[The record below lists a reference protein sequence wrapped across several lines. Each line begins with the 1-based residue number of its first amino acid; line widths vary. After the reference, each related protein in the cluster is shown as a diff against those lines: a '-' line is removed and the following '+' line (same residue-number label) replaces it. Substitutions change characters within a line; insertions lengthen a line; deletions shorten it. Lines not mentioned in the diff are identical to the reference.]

1 MAVLTCYLCE
11 QPVVSEVPADGHI
24 FCCHGCRELWRL
36 MGDEE
41 IQELKSR
48 PGLNWE
54 NLRESITPPAS
65 PPPLSREADP
75 KTLTI
80 DIDGMWCASCS
91 ILVEQVLTRMPGI
104 LGAQIDFATS
114 TALVA
119 MDAATTS
126 STDVEKAITKLGY
139 SAKERNLSE
148 DDLEFDRDR
157 GLLRRFGVSLI
168 LTIFVMMF
176 SVPIWSGY
184 LPQFPP
190 MLRDSLEYGLWAL
203 ATPTIFF
210 SGWPFL
216 RGAWS
221 SLRHGVPT
229 MDLLI
234 AIGSLSAYGYSI
246 YTIFAHGTYL
256 YFDTSTMF
264 ITFLLLSRNLEV
276 GTRNRAA
283 GVVRMLAKLDV
294 KSAWVMLD
302 GQEIPRDIGQV
313 LVNDAVI
320 VRPGEKVPV
329 DGTVINGYSAVNEA
343 FLTGEAIP
351 VDKKP
356 GDIVYAGTLNTTG
369 RVVVKT
375 LRVADDTILAQ
386 TARFVKAAQGAQ
398 GQWRKLADRVLR
410 VFVPVVLVFGLATF
424 VYWDRIA
431 HAGTALGLLNMVA
444 VFVIACPCALSVAT
458 PLAVLA
464 GAQKLGGY
472 GMLLRSD
479 DALERASD
487 VDTVVM
493 DKTGTLST
501 GDMTLTEFWPADPD
515 ILQWVGSLEI
525 ASEHPIASAVT
536 RYMERQHIQYLPLQD
551 FTEEPGWGISGQV
564 AGHQIRIGQIDGTE
578 TGAHLIEEKLRL
590 WNKEGRT
597 IAKVIIDQEIRAI
610 FSVEDQPRIMAQDV
624 VSSLSRQG
632 LQVIMATGDSLEAA
646 HITAQKLGITRF
658 FARQKPIDKAHLVE
672 NLTAQGHCVA
682 FIGDGIN
689 DAPALVKAHLGIA
702 MGTGSDIAIEAG
714 HLTLTRPNLMSLV
727 DTLTTS
733 KQVTRI
739 IKQNLI
745 WALFYNMLA
754 LPAAAFGY
762 TGPFIAAVAMLLS
775 SAFVLANSLRILG
788 FSPKRYILGTT
799 VALGVGTSLAVI
811 AWLGL

>member
-11 QPVVSEVPADGHI
+11 QPVVTEVPGDGHI

-41 IQELKSR
+41 IKELKSR
-48 PGLNWE
+48 PGVNWE
-54 NLRESITPPAS
+54 NLRESITTPTPVL
-65 PPPLSREADP
+65 PLNADP
-75 KTLTI
+75 KTVTI

-91 ILVEQVLTRMPGI
+91 ILVEQVLTRMPGV

-114 TALVA
+114 TAQVA
-119 MDAATTS
+119 MDASTTS
-126 STDVEKAITKLGY
+126 SHELEQAIIKLGY
-139 SAKERNLSE
+139 DAKERETSDE
-148 DDLEFDRDR
+148 ELEFDRDLV
-157 GLLRRFGVSLI
+157 LLRRFGISVV

-176 SVPIWSGY
+176 SVPVWSGY

-190 MLRDSLEYGLWAL
+190 TLRDSLEYGLWAL
-203 ATPTIFF
+203 ATPTVFF

-234 AIGSLSAYGYSI
+234 SIGSLSAYGYSI
-246 YTIFAHGTYL
+246 YTIFSGGKYL
-256 YFDTSTMF
+256 YFDTATMF

-283 GVVRMLAKLDV
+283 GVVRMLSRLSV
-294 KSAWVMLD
+294 KSAWVLKD
-302 GQEIPRDIGQV
+302 GQEIQTDISQV
-313 LVNDAVI
+313 HVDDQIV

-329 DGTVINGYSAVNEA
+329 DGNVIEGHSAINEA
-343 FLTGEAIP
+343 FLTGEAVP

-356 GDIVYAGTLNTTG
+356 GDIVYAGTVNSTG
-369 RVVVKT
+369 RLVIKA

-386 TARFVKAAQGAQ
+386 TSRFVKAAQGAQ

-410 VFVPVVLVFGLATF
+410 IFVPSVLVFGLLTF
-424 VYWDRIA
+424 VYWDLVA
-431 HAGTALGLLNMVA
+431 KAGTAPALLNMIA

-464 GAQKLGGY
+464 GAQRLGGY

-487 VDTVVM
+487 VDMVIM
-493 DKTGTLST
+493 DKTGTLTT
-501 GDMTLTEFWPADPD
+501 GQMTLTEFWPMNPE
-515 ILQWVGSLEI
+515 IMQLVGSLEL
-525 ASEHPIASAVT
+525 ASEHPIAAAVT
-536 RYMERQHIQYLPLQD
+536 KYLEQQHVSYLPIEQ
-551 FTEEPGWGISGQV
+551 FTEEPGWGIKGQV
-564 AGHQIRIGQIDGTE
+564 AGHEVHIGQLDGSE
-578 TGAHLIEEKLRL
+578 QLSSEMQEKLRQ
-590 WNKEGRT
+590 WQEEGRT
-597 IAKVIIDQEIRAI
+597 IAKVVVDHTIQAI
-610 FSVEDQPRIMAQDV
+610 FSVEDQPRAHAREAI
-624 VSSLSRQG
+624 SSLEQQG
-632 LQVIMATGDSLEAA
+632 IQVIMATGDSEEAA
-646 HITAQKLGITRF
+646 RVMAQKLGITRYY
-658 FARQKPIDKAHLVE
+658 ARQKPIDKATLVE
-672 NLTAQGHCVA
+672 KLESEGHHVA
-682 FIGDGIN
+682 FVGDGIN

-739 IKQNLI
+739 IKQNLL
-745 WALFYNMLA
+745 WALFYNVLA
-754 LPAAAFGY
+754 LPAAALGY

-788 FSPKRYILGTT
+788 FSPKRYILGTS
-799 VALGVGTSLAVI
+799 VALGVGTSLALI

>member
-11 QPVVSEVPADGHI
+11 QPVVTEVPGDGHI

-41 IQELKSR
+41 IKELKSR
-48 PGLNWE
+48 PGVNWE
-54 NLRESITPPAS
+54 NLRESITTPTPVL
-65 PPPLSREADP
+65 PLNADP
-75 KTLTI
+75 KTVTI

-91 ILVEQVLTRMPGI
+91 ILVEQVLTRMPGV

-114 TALVA
+114 TAQVA
-119 MDAATTS
+119 MDASTTS
-126 STDVEKAITKLGY
+126 SHELEQAIIKLGY
-139 SAKERNLSE
+139 DAKERETSDE
-148 DDLEFDRDR
+148 ELEFDRDLV
-157 GLLRRFGVSLI
+157 LLRRFGISVV

-176 SVPIWSGY
+176 SVPVWSGY

-190 MLRDSLEYGLWAL
+190 TLRESLEYGLWAL
-203 ATPTIFF
+203 ATPTVFF

-234 AIGSLSAYGYSI
+234 SIGSLSAYGYSI
-246 YTIFAHGTYL
+246 YTIFSGGKYL
-256 YFDTSTMF
+256 YFDTATMF

-283 GVVRMLAKLDV
+283 GVVRMLSRLSV
-294 KSAWVMLD
+294 KSAWVLRD
-302 GQEIPRDIGQV
+302 GQEIQTDISQV
-313 LVNDAVI
+313 HVDDQIV

-329 DGTVINGYSAVNEA
+329 DGTVIEGHSAINEA
-343 FLTGEAIP
+343 FLTGEAVP
-351 VDKKP
+351 VDKKV
-356 GDIVYAGTLNTTG
+356 GDIVYAGTVNSTG
-369 RVVVKT
+369 RLVIKA

-386 TARFVKAAQGAQ
+386 TSRFVKAAQGAQ

-410 VFVPVVLVFGLATF
+410 IFVPSVLVFGLLTF
-424 VYWDRIA
+424 VYWDLVA
-431 HAGTALGLLNMVA
+431 KAGTAPALLNMIA

-464 GAQKLGGY
+464 GAQRLGGY

-487 VDTVVM
+487 VDTVIM
-493 DKTGTLST
+493 DKTGTLTT
-501 GDMTLTEFWPADPD
+501 GQMTLTEFWPMNPE
-515 ILQWVGSLEI
+515 IMQLVGSLEL
-525 ASEHPIASAVT
+525 ASEHPIAAAVT
-536 RYMERQHIQYLPLQD
+536 KYMEQQHITYLPIEQ
-551 FTEEPGWGISGQV
+551 FTEEPGWGIKGQV
-564 AGHQIRIGQIDGTE
+564 AGHDVHIGQLDGTE
-578 TGAHLIEEKLRL
+578 DLSSEMKEKLNE
-590 WNKEGRT
+590 WQEEGRT
-597 IAKVIIDQEIRAI
+597 IAKVVVDEAI
-610 FSVEDQPRIMAQDV
+610 QALFSVEDQPRAHAKEA
-624 VSSLSRQG
+624 VSSLAHQG
-632 LQVIMATGDSLEAA
+632 IQVIMATGDSEEAA
-646 HITAQKLGITRF
+646 RVMAQKLGITRYY
-658 FARQKPIDKAHLVE
+658 ARQKPIDKATLVE
-672 NLTAQGHCVA
+672 ELESQGHHVA
-682 FIGDGIN
+682 FVGDGIN

-739 IKQNLI
+739 IKQNLL
-745 WALFYNMLA
+745 WALFYNALA
-754 LPAAAFGY
+754 LPAAALGY

-788 FSPKRYILGTT
+788 FSPKRYILGTS
-799 VALGVGTSLAVI
+799 VALGVGTSLALI

>member
-11 QPVVSEVPADGHI
+11 QPVVTEVPGDGHI

-41 IQELKSR
+41 IKELKSR
-48 PGLNWE
+48 PGVNWE
-54 NLRESITPPAS
+54 NLRESITTPTPVL
-65 PPPLSREADP
+65 PLNADP
-75 KTLTI
+75 KTVTI

-91 ILVEQVLTRMPGI
+91 ILVEQVLTRMPGV

-114 TALVA
+114 TAQVA
-119 MDAATTS
+119 MDASTTS
-126 STDVEKAITKLGY
+126 SHELEQAIIKLGY
-139 SAKERNLSE
+139 DAKERETS
-148 DDLEFDRDR
+148 DDELEFDRDLV
-157 GLLRRFGVSLI
+157 LLRRFGISVV

-176 SVPIWSGY
+176 SVPVWSGY

-190 MLRDSLEYGLWAL
+190 TLRESLEYGLWAL
-203 ATPTIFF
+203 ATPTVFF

-234 AIGSLSAYGYSI
+234 SIGSLSAYGYSI
-246 YTIFAHGTYL
+246 YTIFSGGKYL
-256 YFDTSTMF
+256 YFDTATMF

-283 GVVRMLAKLDV
+283 GVVRMLSRLSV
-294 KSAWVMLD
+294 KSAWVLKD
-302 GQEIPRDIGQV
+302 GQEIQTDISQV
-313 LVNDAVI
+313 HVDDQIV

-329 DGTVINGYSAVNEA
+329 DGTVIEGHSAINEA
-343 FLTGEAIP
+343 FLTGEAVP
-351 VDKKP
+351 VDKKV
-356 GDIVYAGTLNTTG
+356 GDIVYAGTVNSTG
-369 RVVVKT
+369 RLVIKA

-386 TARFVKAAQGAQ
+386 TSRFVKAAQGAQ

-410 VFVPVVLVFGLATF
+410 IFVPSVLVFGLLTF
-424 VYWDRIA
+424 VYWDLVA
-431 HAGTALGLLNMVA
+431 KAGTAPALLNMIA

-464 GAQKLGGY
+464 GAQRLGGY

-487 VDTVVM
+487 VDTVIM
-493 DKTGTLST
+493 DKTGTLTT
-501 GDMTLTEFWPADPD
+501 GQMTLTEFWPMNPE
-515 ILQWVGSLEI
+515 IMQLVGSLEL
-525 ASEHPIASAVT
+525 ASEHPIAAAVT
-536 RYMERQHIQYLPLQD
+536 KYMEQQHITFLPIEQ
-551 FTEEPGWGISGQV
+551 FTEEPGWGIKGQV
-564 AGHQIRIGQIDGTE
+564 AGHNVHIGQLDGTE
-578 TGAHLIEEKLRL
+578 QLSSEMKEKLNE
-590 WNKEGRT
+590 WQEEGRT
-597 IAKVIIDQEIRAI
+597 IAKVVVDQVIQAL
-610 FSVEDQPRIMAQDV
+610 FSVEDQPRAHAKEA
-624 VSSLSRQG
+624 VSSLTQQG
-632 LQVIMATGDSLEAA
+632 IQVIMATGDSEEAA
-646 HITAQKLGITRF
+646 RVMAQKLGITRYY
-658 FARQKPIDKAHLVE
+658 ARQKPIDKATLVE
-672 NLTAQGHCVA
+672 ELESQGHHVA
-682 FIGDGIN
+682 FVGDGIN

-739 IKQNLI
+739 IKQNLL
-745 WALFYNMLA
+745 WALFYNALA
-754 LPAAAFGY
+754 LPAASFGY

-788 FSPKRYILGTT
+788 FSPKRYILGTS
-799 VALGVGTSLAVI
+799 VALGVGTSLALI

>member
-11 QPVVSEVPADGHI
+11 QPVVTEVPGDGHI

-41 IQELKSR
+41 IKELKSR
-48 PGLNWE
+48 PGVNWE
-54 NLRESITPPAS
+54 NLRESITTPTPVL
-65 PPPLSREADP
+65 PLNADP
-75 KTLTI
+75 KTVTI

-91 ILVEQVLTRMPGI
+91 ILVEQVLTRMPGV

-114 TALVA
+114 TAQVA
-119 MDAATTS
+119 MDASTTS
-126 STDVEKAITKLGY
+126 SHELEQAIIKLGY
-139 SAKERNLSE
+139 DAKERETSDE
-148 DDLEFDRDR
+148 ELEFDRDLV
-157 GLLRRFGVSLI
+157 LLRRFGISVV

-176 SVPIWSGY
+176 SVPVWSGY

-190 MLRDSLEYGLWAL
+190 TLRESLEYGLWAL
-203 ATPTIFF
+203 ATPTVFF

-234 AIGSLSAYGYSI
+234 SIGSLSAYGYSI
-246 YTIFAHGTYL
+246 YTIFSGGKYL
-256 YFDTSTMF
+256 YFDTATMF

-283 GVVRMLAKLDV
+283 GVVRMLSRLSV
-294 KSAWVMLD
+294 KSAWVLRD
-302 GQEIPRDIGQV
+302 GQEIQTDISQV
-313 LVNDAVI
+313 HVDDQIV

-329 DGTVINGYSAVNEA
+329 DGTVIEGHSAINEA
-343 FLTGEAIP
+343 FLTGEAVP
-351 VDKKP
+351 VDKKV
-356 GDIVYAGTLNTTG
+356 GDIVYAGTVNSTG
-369 RVVVKT
+369 RLVIKA

-386 TARFVKAAQGAQ
+386 TSRFVKAAQGAQ

-410 VFVPVVLVFGLATF
+410 IFVPSVLVFGLLTF
-424 VYWDRIA
+424 VYWDLVA
-431 HAGTALGLLNMVA
+431 KAGTAPALLNMIA

-464 GAQKLGGY
+464 GAQRLGGY

-487 VDTVVM
+487 VDTVIM
-493 DKTGTLST
+493 DKTGTLTT
-501 GDMTLTEFWPADPD
+501 GQMTLTEFWPMNPE
-515 ILQWVGSLEI
+515 IMQLVGSLEL
-525 ASEHPIASAVT
+525 ASEHPIAAAVT
-536 RYMERQHIQYLPLQD
+536 KYMEQQHITYLPIEQ
-551 FTEEPGWGISGQV
+551 FTEEPGWGIKGQV
-564 AGHQIRIGQIDGTE
+564 AGHDVHIGQLDGTE
-578 TGAHLIEEKLRL
+578 HLSSEMKEKLNE
-590 WNKEGRT
+590 WQEEGRT
-597 IAKVIIDQEIRAI
+597 IAKVVVDEAI
-610 FSVEDQPRIMAQDV
+610 QALFSVEDQPRAHAKEA
-624 VSSLSRQG
+624 VSSLAHQG
-632 LQVIMATGDSLEAA
+632 IQVIMATGDSEEAA
-646 HITAQKLGITRF
+646 RVMAQKLGITRYY
-658 FARQKPIDKAHLVE
+658 ARQKPIDKATLVE
-672 NLTAQGHCVA
+672 ELESQGHHVA
-682 FIGDGIN
+682 FVGDGIN

-739 IKQNLI
+739 IKQNLL
-745 WALFYNMLA
+745 WALFYNALA
-754 LPAAAFGY
+754 LPAAALGY

-788 FSPKRYILGTT
+788 FSPKRYILGTS
-799 VALGVGTSLAVI
+799 VALGVGTSLALI

>member
-11 QPVVSEVPADGHI
+11 QPVVTEVPGDGHI

-41 IQELKSR
+41 IKELKSR
-48 PGLNWE
+48 PGVNWE
-54 NLRESITPPAS
+54 NLRESITTPTPVL
-65 PPPLSREADP
+65 PLNADP
-75 KTLTI
+75 KTVTI

-91 ILVEQVLTRMPGI
+91 ILVEQVLTRMPGV

-114 TALVA
+114 TAQVA
-119 MDAATTS
+119 MDASTTS
-126 STDVEKAITKLGY
+126 SHELEQAIIKLGY
-139 SAKERNLSE
+139 DAKERETSDE
-148 DDLEFDRDR
+148 ELEFDRDLV
-157 GLLRRFGVSLI
+157 LLRRFGISVV

-176 SVPIWSGY
+176 SVPVWSGY

-190 MLRDSLEYGLWAL
+190 TLRESLEYGLWAL
-203 ATPTIFF
+203 ATPTVFF

-234 AIGSLSAYGYSI
+234 SIGSLSAYGYSI
-246 YTIFAHGTYL
+246 YTIFSGGKYL
-256 YFDTSTMF
+256 YFDTATMF

-283 GVVRMLAKLDV
+283 GVVRMLSRLSV
-294 KSAWVMLD
+294 KSAWVLRD
-302 GQEIPRDIGQV
+302 GQEIQTDISQV
-313 LVNDAVI
+313 HVDDQIV

-329 DGTVINGYSAVNEA
+329 DGTVIEGHSAINEA
-343 FLTGEAIP
+343 FLTGEAVP
-351 VDKKP
+351 VDKKV
-356 GDIVYAGTLNTTG
+356 GDIVYAGTVNSTG
-369 RVVVKT
+369 RLVIKA

-386 TARFVKAAQGAQ
+386 TSRFVKAAQGAQ

-410 VFVPVVLVFGLATF
+410 IFVPSVLVFGLLTF
-424 VYWDRIA
+424 VYWDLVA
-431 HAGTALGLLNMVA
+431 KAGTAPALLNMIA

-464 GAQKLGGY
+464 GAQRLGGY

-487 VDTVVM
+487 VDTVIM
-493 DKTGTLST
+493 DKTGTLTT
-501 GDMTLTEFWPADPD
+501 GQMTLTEFWPMNPE
-515 ILQWVGSLEI
+515 IMQLVGSLEL
-525 ASEHPIASAVT
+525 ASEHPIAAAVIK
-536 RYMERQHIQYLPLQD
+536 YMEQQHITYLPIEQ
-551 FTEEPGWGISGQV
+551 FTEEPGWGIKGQV
-564 AGHQIRIGQIDGTE
+564 AGHDVHIGQLDGTE
-578 TGAHLIEEKLRL
+578 DLSSEMKEKLNE
-590 WNKEGRT
+590 WQEEGRT
-597 IAKVIIDQEIRAI
+597 IAKVVVDEAI
-610 FSVEDQPRIMAQDV
+610 QALFSVEDQPRAHAKEA
-624 VSSLSRQG
+624 VSSLAHQG
-632 LQVIMATGDSLEAA
+632 IQVIMATGDSEEAA
-646 HITAQKLGITRF
+646 RVMAQKLGITRYY
-658 FARQKPIDKAHLVE
+658 ARQKPIDKATLVE
-672 NLTAQGHCVA
+672 ELESQGHHVA
-682 FIGDGIN
+682 FVGDGIN

-739 IKQNLI
+739 IKQNLL
-745 WALFYNMLA
+745 WALFYNALA
-754 LPAAAFGY
+754 LPAAALGY

-788 FSPKRYILGTT
+788 FSPKRYILGTS
-799 VALGVGTSLAVI
+799 VALGVGTSLALI

>member
-11 QPVVSEVPADGHI
+11 QPVVTEVPGDGHI

-41 IQELKSR
+41 IKELKSR
-48 PGLNWE
+48 PGVNWE
-54 NLRESITPPAS
+54 NLRESITTPTPVL
-65 PPPLSREADP
+65 PLNADP
-75 KTLTI
+75 KTVTI

-91 ILVEQVLTRMPGI
+91 ILVEQVLTRMPGV

-114 TALVA
+114 TAQVA
-119 MDAATTS
+119 MDASTTS
-126 STDVEKAITKLGY
+126 SHELEQAIIKLGY
-139 SAKERNLSE
+139 DAKERETSDE
-148 DDLEFDRDR
+148 ELEFDRDLV
-157 GLLRRFGVSLI
+157 LLRRFGISVV

-176 SVPIWSGY
+176 SVPVWSGY

-190 MLRDSLEYGLWAL
+190 TLRESLEYGLWAL
-203 ATPTIFF
+203 ATPTVFF

-234 AIGSLSAYGYSI
+234 SIGSLSAYGYSI
-246 YTIFAHGTYL
+246 YTIFSGGKYL
-256 YFDTSTMF
+256 YFDTATMF

-283 GVVRMLAKLDV
+283 GVVRMLSRLSV
-294 KSAWVMLD
+294 KSAWVLRD
-302 GQEIPRDIGQV
+302 GQEIQTDISQV
-313 LVNDAVI
+313 HVDDQIV

-329 DGTVINGYSAVNEA
+329 DGTVIEGHSAINEA
-343 FLTGEAIP
+343 FLTGEAVP
-351 VDKKP
+351 VDKKV
-356 GDIVYAGTLNTTG
+356 GDIVYAGTVNSTG
-369 RVVVKT
+369 RLVIKA

-386 TARFVKAAQGAQ
+386 TSRFVKAAQGAQ

-410 VFVPVVLVFGLATF
+410 IFVPSVLVFGLLTF
-424 VYWDRIA
+424 VYWDLVA
-431 HAGTALGLLNMVA
+431 KAGMAPALLNMIA

-464 GAQKLGGY
+464 GAQRLGGY

-487 VDTVVM
+487 VDTVIM
-493 DKTGTLST
+493 DKTGTLTT
-501 GDMTLTEFWPADPD
+501 GQMTLTEFWPMNPE
-515 ILQWVGSLEI
+515 IMQLVGSLEL
-525 ASEHPIASAVT
+525 ASEHPIAAAVT
-536 RYMERQHIQYLPLQD
+536 KYMEQQHITYLPIEQ
-551 FTEEPGWGISGQV
+551 FTEEPGWGIKGQV
-564 AGHQIRIGQIDGTE
+564 AGHDVHIGQLDGTE
-578 TGAHLIEEKLRL
+578 DLSSEMKEKLNE
-590 WNKEGRT
+590 WQEEGRT
-597 IAKVIIDQEIRAI
+597 IAKVVVDEAI
-610 FSVEDQPRIMAQDV
+610 QALFSVEDQPRAHAKEA
-624 VSSLSRQG
+624 VSSLAHQG
-632 LQVIMATGDSLEAA
+632 IQVVMATGDSEEAA
-646 HITAQKLGITRF
+646 RVMAQKLGITRYY
-658 FARQKPIDKAHLVE
+658 ARQKPIDKATLVE
-672 NLTAQGHCVA
+672 ELESQGHHVA
-682 FIGDGIN
+682 FVGDGIN

-739 IKQNLI
+739 IKQNLL
-745 WALFYNMLA
+745 WALFYNALA
-754 LPAAAFGY
+754 LPAAALGY

-788 FSPKRYILGTT
+788 FSPKRYILGTS
-799 VALGVGTSLAVI
+799 VALGVGTSLALI